1 MIPSYDDPG
10 LTRRKPKVPTYRSRF
25 AVTDGLEPGF
35 RCTHCRRQ
43 VIADPRLSRVQN
55 RNHCPYCLWSRH
67 MDLHAAGDRLAACR
81 SPMQPVGLTL
91 KQIRKKY
98 GSPAGGELML
108 IHLCVECGRVSINRI
123 AADDDLELA
132 LDLLDRYLHLE
143 RAVRLAIE
151 AGGIRPL
158 SAGDRA
164 QVAAQL
170 QVGPALDWDEGYFHN

>member
-1 MIPSYDDPG
+1 
-10 LTRRKPKVPTYRSRF
+10 
-25 AVTDGLEPGF
+25 
-35 RCTHCRRQ
+35 
-43 VIADPRLSRVQN
+43 
-55 RNHCPYCLWSRH
+55 

-91 KQIRKKY
+91 KQTRKKY
-98 GSPAGGELML
+98 APQSGGELML

-132 LDLLDRYLHLE
+132 MDLLDRYTHLD

-151 AGGIRPL
+151 ANGIRPL
-158 SAGDRA
+158 LARDRA

-170 QVGPALDWDEGYFHN
+170 